1 MNRIKFATLAL
12 ALLAVM
18 AGCQTPPPPTSAL
31 DEQKAEITLREGDVI
46 RITFPAAP
54 NLDTQPQPIRRDGKI
69 TVSPAGE
76 VTAAGL
82 TPTQLQDEL
91 ISLLG
96 SQLLSKQI
104 IVSVV
109 SSTFEVYVDGP
120 VARPGKI
127 TSDKPITIMEAIM
140 ESGGF
145 DYTKA
150 NTKKVMVIRH
160 KPQSKDYTY
169 YTVNL
174 QDVLDGKQ
182 RDLFYLA
189 PGDMV
194 HVTEKFNWF

>member
-1 MNRIKFATLAL
+1 MLAKL
-12 ALLAVM
+12 
-18 AGCQTPPPPTSAL
+18 S
-31 DEQKAEITLREGDVI
+31 
-46 RITFPAAP
+46 
-54 NLDTQPQPIRRDGKI
+54 
-69 TVSPAGE
+69 
-76 VTAAGL
+76 
-82 TPTQLQDEL
+82 
-91 ISLLG
+91 
-96 SQLLSKQI
+96 SQLLTKEV

-109 SSTFEVYVDGP
+109 QSSFSVYVDGP
-120 VARPGKI
+120 VSRPGKI
-127 TSDKPITIMEAIM
+127 VSDHPMTIMEAIM

-160 KPQSKDYTY
+160 KPQTKDYTY